1 MGNKRNRRTG
11 QPPTSQSTQSPAPS
25 KTMGTVDQST
35 HSAGSSTQKSS
46 DDVVKLKEEIEAL
59 RKKLK
64 EYEDK
69 EQELQEKESR
79 AIDGFKEL
87 EAEVRASWLQEKEA
101 RLEQQRLSIQSERD
115 QTLEQAQTEAQ
126 RITDQAQREAD
137 ELIQK
142 NAKLAAQ
149 LRQQVR
155 EEALGAIHD
164 ENCRLENLR
173 NQLQL
178 EQQKL
183 EAQLR
188 ELSKQEKRLQEF
200 EEDLEEES
208 EFIQGQRKKLKSK
221 EEALAQREAM
231 LSENKVAQLT
241 AEKLLLEQQLAILI
255 SKNSELFKQV
265 EDYRSTL
272 NTVSGS
278 PEALLRDK
286 QRLEER
292 VQELEQQLDSYPSYA
307 EIADLRREAEAKNE
321 FEARYLEL
329 QAQAD
334 DFQRVIIQQR
344 TAKAETENLR
354 RERDTLKHINQYLQE
369 QQEELERMLGELQ
382 AKDVN
387 VFANFTKMDDDDLGT
402 TDKPSDSS
410 KPDLASIAAQ
420 VRHWMAGLPSR
431 EELQQNSSI
440 EEDNYTEEALFAHY
454 YDEHTI
460 RSFMASLAAS
470 RLLILQGVS
479 GTGKTSLPEYFAYAV
494 GGKCQRIEVQ
504 SSWRDKPDLLGF
516 YNSFFKSFNESA
528 FSRALYEAN
537 TNRWRNRPYFIVLD
551 EMNLSRIEYY
561 FADLL
566 SVLEGTPNT
575 WQVELLGQAP
585 NCLPKQLRTQNGAAM
600 LPIPQNV
607 WFIGT
612 ANTDESTYE
621 ITRKVYDRAQ
631 ILQFDER
638 EPKFSAQS
646 GKRLDLSIQYLNDC
660 ISTATANFS
669 ENNRRNA
676 IDCLENIE
684 LYLKENF
691 RVAFGQRI
699 IDQLQNFLAVYTV
712 SGGSLPQ
719 GLDHF
724 IARKLL
730 WQIQNRTDPNVKASL
745 KVLKDSIQDAFETFL
760 SSEPPIC
767 IALLE
772 QEISRFSS

>member
-1 MGNKRNRRTG
+1 MVKNRNRRTG
-11 QPPTSQSTQSPAPS
+11 QPTTSQLSQSPAPL
-25 KTMGTVDQST
+25 KTMGTVDQGT
-35 HSAGSSTQKSS
+35 HSVGNSAQKSS
-46 DDVVKLKEEIEAL
+46 DDVTKLKEEIEAL

-69 EQELQEKESR
+69 EQELQEKEAR

-87 EAEVRASWLQEKEA
+87 EAKVRASWFQEKEA
-101 RLEQQRLSIQSERD
+101 ELEQQRLSIQSERNN
-115 QTLEQAQTEAQ
+115 TLEQAQTDAQ
-126 RITDQAQREAD
+126 RIMDQAEQEAD
-137 ELIQK
+137 VLIQK

-173 NQLQL
+173 SQLQL
-178 EQQKL
+178 EQQEL
-183 EAQLR
+183 EAQLGD
-188 ELSKQEKRLQEF
+188 LSKKEKRLQEF

-208 EFIQGQRKKLKSK
+208 ESIQGQRKKLKSK

-231 LSENKVAQLT
+231 LSEEKVAQLT
-241 AEKLLLEQQLAILI
+241 AENLLLEQQLAILT
-255 SKNSELFKQV
+255 SKNLQLLKQI
-265 EDYRSTL
+265 EGYRSTL
-272 NTVSGS
+272 NSVSGS

-292 VQELEQQLDSYPSYA
+292 VQELEQQLDSYPSYG

-334 DFQRVIIQQR
+334 DFQRVISQQR

-354 RERDTLKHINQYLQE
+354 RERDILKHINQYLQE
-369 QQEELERMLGELQ
+369 QQEELKRMLGELQ

-387 VFANFTKMDDDDLGT
+387 VFANFTKMDDNDLET
-402 TDKPSDSS
+402 PAKPSDSS
-410 KPDLASIAAQ
+410 KPDLASISAQ
-420 VRHWMAGLPSR
+420 IRHWMAGLPSR
-431 EELQQNSSI
+431 EEVQNNSSI
-440 EEDNYTEEALFAHY
+440 EEEALFAHY

-479 GTGKTSLPEYFAYAV
+479 GTGKTSLPEYFAHAV

-537 TNRWRNRPYFIVLD
+537 TNKWRNRPYFIVLD

-585 NCLPKQLRTQNGAAM
+585 NHLPKQLRTQNGAAM

-660 ISTATANFS
+660 ISTATVNLG
-669 ENNRRNA
+669 ERDRKNA
-676 IDCLENIE
+676 IDCLEGIE

-699 IDQLQNFLAVYTV
+699 IDQLQNFLAVYTA
-712 SGGSLPQ
+712 SGGSLAQ

-730 WQIQNRTDPNVKASL
+730 WQIQNRTDPNVKAGL
-745 KVLKDSIQDAFETFL
+745 KVVKDSIQDAFEAFL

>member
-1 MGNKRNRRTG
+1 MMG
-11 QPPTSQSTQSPAPS
+11 P
-25 KTMGTVDQST
+25 VDQGT
-35 HSAGSSTQKSS
+35 HSAGNSTQKSS
-46 DDVVKLKEEIEAL
+46 DDVAKLKKEIEAL
-59 RKKLK
+59 TKKLK
-64 EYEDK
+64 EYEDR
-69 EQELQEKESR
+69 EQELQEKEAR
-79 AIDGFKEL
+79 AIDGFKES
-87 EAEVRASWLQEKEA
+87 EAEARASWLQEKEA
-101 RLEQQRLSIQSERD
+101 ELKQQRLSIQSERD
-115 QTLEQAQTEAQ
+115 KTIEQAQTKAQ
-126 RITDQAQREAD
+126 GITDQAEQEAD
-137 ELIQK
+137 KLIQK
-142 NAKLAAQ
+142 NAKSAAQ

-178 EQQKL
+178 EQQEL

-188 ELSKQEKRLQEF
+188 ELSKKEKKLQEF

-208 EFIQGQRKKLKSK
+208 ESIQGQRKKLKSK

-292 VQELEQQLDSYPSYA
+292 VQELEQQLNSYPSYP

-321 FEARYLEL
+321 FEARYLAL
-329 QAQAD
+329 QAQD
-334 DFQRVIIQQR
+334 DDSQRVISQQR
-344 TAKAETENLR
+344 TVKAETENLR

-369 QQEELERMLGELQ
+369 QQEELERMLGELKG
-382 AKDVN
+382 KDVN
-387 VFANFTKMDDDDLGT
+387 VFANFTKMDDEDLET
-402 TDKPSDSS
+402 PAKPSDSS
-410 KPDLASIAAQ
+410 KPDLAAISTQI
-420 VRHWMAGLPSR
+420 RHWMAGLPSR
-431 EELQQNSSI
+431 EEIQQNNS
-440 EEDNYTEEALFAHY
+440 TEEALFAHY

-460 RSFMASLAAS
+460 RSFIASLSAS

-585 NCLPKQLRTQNGAAM
+585 SHLPNRLKNQNGAAM
-600 LPIPQNV
+600 LPIPENV

-631 ILQFDER
+631 VLQFDER
-638 EPKFSAQS
+638 ESSFSAPP
-646 GKRLDLSIQYLNDC
+646 GKKLDLSIRYFTDC
-660 ISTATANFS
+660 VSKATSNFS
-669 ENNRRNA
+669 QSDREKA
-676 IDCLENIE
+676 ISCIESIE
-684 LYLKENF
+684 LELKEHF

-699 IDQLQNFLAVYTV
+699 IDQLQNFLAVYTA
-712 SGGSLPQ
+712 SGGSLAE

-730 WQIQNRTDPNVKASL
+730 WQIQNRTDPNVKGGL
-745 KVLKDSIQDAFETFL
+745 KAVKEVIQDAFEKL
-760 SSEPPIC
+760 SRSESPKISLT
-767 IALLE
+767 LLD
-772 QEISRFSS
+772 QEIARFSS